1 MFAAS
6 LLSLAVAAL
15 SVTALPVP
23 QRNHK
28 TISVRGA
35 PAGWHV
41 DYLENYD
48 VYHDRYVA
56 LSCQGRHG
64 DAFFESCC
72 HPLLATETLEGNRE
86 AQCNPANLPSA
97 SSSAAAPASTSAAP
111 VEEEEE
117 ECDAEEETATSSAA
131 PAPVQTT
138 AAEVQAAVAPTTT
151 APAPAATTTKAA
163 APATTTKAA
172 APAVTTKAAAPSGG
186 DEKTGGFATYFYQNG
201 VAGACG
207 VSNPDSLPL
216 VAITAEY
223 YGGDSGR
230 ASDNCGRYV
239 NIKNTN
245 NGKTVTAVVADLCP
259 TCVNGNSLDL
269 SVGAFTS
276 IASEADGMVPV
287 TWSWA

>member
-1 MFAAS
+1 MSLPPSLNTRRAS
-6 LLSLAVAAL
+6 LFSE
-15 SVTALPVP
+15 ALPDP
-23 QRNHK
+23 PRQNADLFRPLIFP
-28 TISVRGA
+28 TL
-35 PAGWHV
+35 
-41 DYLENYD
+41 DD

-186 DEKTGGFATYFYQNG
+186 DEKTGGFAT
-201 VAGACG
+201 C
-207 VSNPDSLPL
+207 
-216 VAITAEY
+216 T
-223 YGGDSGR
+223 
-230 ASDNCGRYV
+230 
-239 NIKNTN
+239 
-245 NGKTVTAVVADLCP
+245 CP
-259 TCVNGNSLDL
+259 SFFAHET
-269 SVGAFTS
+269 TH
-276 IASEADGMVPV
+276 
-287 TWSWA
+287 